1 MVAVINSKLMNDL
14 VRKRSTIVIRLPN
27 WVGDIVMV
35 TPSLRNL
42 KNTYPDKQFIA
53 TGRANCFDVLRS
65 NQIFDD
71 FVIKPSKQAGMGAY
85 LNYIQE
91 LHRYNHAASLLYTNS
106 FSTAWDFFLAR
117 FPIRMG
123 YKNEMREFVLTHSLV
138 KEKVAMDQYYAKL
151 TKAFGGEITAKNLE
165 INFDEQS
172 IRIFNIVEKKYQIK
186 PDDIIIGL
194 NPGAG
199 FGETRKWLKHHFVAL
214 AKLIDHSFPNIKFF
228 IFGGPGDEERADFIS
243 KEIGDKAINL
253 SRESLG
259 LHNIKPFFD
268 RMQLFV
274 TGDSGLRWYSLSM
287 NKPTIVLFG
296 SSDPNLTHCFLDN
309 FYPVRNKVHCSPCK
323 NRICPTDFACMKDL
337 MPDKVLNLIKELKNK
352 HVW

>member
-1 MVAVINSKLMNDL
+1 MLDSEKMHQL
-14 VRKRSTIVIRLPN
+14 VKNHSTIVIRLPN

-42 KNTYPDKQFIA
+42 KNTYPEKQFIA

-65 NQIFDD
+65 NEIFDD
-71 FVIKPSKQAGMGAY
+71 FIIKPAKNAGIAAY

-91 LHRYNHAASLLYTNS
+91 LHRYNNVASLLYTNS

-138 KEKVAMDQYYAKL
+138 KHKEPMDQYYSRL
-151 TKAFGGEITAKNLE
+151 TRAFGAEITATDLE

-172 IRIFNIVEKKYQIK
+172 IQIFNIVEKKYQIK
-186 PDDIIIGL
+186 QDDIMIGL

-199 FGETRKWLKHHFVAL
+199 FGETRKWIKHHFVDL
-214 AKLIDHSFPNIKFF
+214 AEMLDQTFPSVRFF
-228 IFGGPGDEERADFIS
+228 VFGGPGDEERADFIS
-243 KEIGDKAINL
+243 REIGDKAINL

-287 NKPTIVLFG
+287 SKPTVVLFG

-309 FYPVRNKVHCSPCK
+309 FYPVRNEVHCSPCK
-323 NRICPTDFACMKDL
+323 NRICPTDFACMIGLK
-337 MPDKVLNLIKELKNK
+337 PKKVLDLIKKLKNEN
-352 HVW
+352 VW